1 MRGARRW
8 ECGGLCFFSGGA
20 DGGAEGL
27 ALVWKLLGWP
37 WAEQHWGHWALCK
50 LSPRAEQPHVGG
62 LRGDQKGCH
71 ALEEGVF
78 PWSSPVVTCGHSWAS
93 EAENMFLFWIK
104 RGKKSVLMLLWFW
117 VLLFCCS
124 SCCFLSK
131 SNWPKFIALRAA
143 QSLFI
148 CWQYLW
154 FGQELPVCTER
165 LIWLMAAWAALD
177 RPMTELVQMLSKCA
191 LVMRQV

>member
-1 MRGARRW
+1 MGVWGPLFFFRRGRWWGWGAGISVEIARVALSRAALRTLGPVQIVTT
-8 ECGGLCFFSGGA
+8 CRTAPRGR
-20 DGGAEGL
+20 AEGRSERL
-27 ALVWKLLGWP
+27 PCFGGRCFSVELPSGDLWP
-37 WAEQHWGHWALCK
+37 FL
-50 LSPRAEQPHVGG
+50 G
-62 LRGDQKGCH
+62 LRSWKHVFVLNQKR
-71 ALEEGVF
+71 
-78 PWSSPVVTCGHSWAS
+78 
-93 EAENMFLFWIK
+93 K
-104 RGKKSVLMLLWFW
+104 KKSVLMLLWFW